1 MLGTFYTLDA
11 LAREWA
17 PDLVGCRVGD
27 AFSQVRNELS
37 LAFAGPEQAWML
49 RVSTEAAFTFIF
61 RSEGVSKAKRNV
73 ATLFEDAVDR
83 TVETVRMA
91 ERDRVLFIDLE
102 GGWRFQGLLYGSR
115 PNVLLVN
122 ADDVIVEAF
131 ADDDELRGTTPPAPR
146 AAPDVPTFEA
156 FENRWRTNRKK
167 AVQSLS
173 SALPLFDRT
182 LAREA
187 MHRAALAPGPPEL
200 LTEDQRRTLYQAAT
214 SLEDDLRHP
223 QPRIY
228 WRGRFADTLAL
239 CPLLHLQDAD
249 EDYREE
255 TFETVDAAVRVFV
268 RRTLAQ
274 RHFRELYE
282 PLEDALVAAR
292 DDNRRRVER
301 MLEELTNESRAA
313 RYEHWGHLL
322 MAQTADVPK
331 GADEVT
337 LPDLFSEADETVTI
351 PLDPARSAVQNAERY
366 YDKARRTRRSREEAE
381 ARALRTEAQAERA
394 DQLLGELRN
403 VDFLSDLKR
412 FMKEKADELT
422 PFVGEEKAGK
432 ERIPFRR
439 YDLGSGYEVWVGRNA
454 RQNDDLTFHHAQK
467 YDIWMHARGVPG
479 SHAVLRLPNRD
490 AEPGRYL
497 LQRAAAIAAYHSKAR
512 GSSMAPVMMTRRKYV
527 RKPSGAPPGAVR
539 VEYEDVVMVEPRLPE
554 NADKR

>member
-73 ATLFEDAVDR
+73 ATLFEDAFDR
-83 TVETVRMA
+83 KVEAVHMA

-115 PNVLLVN
+115 PNVLLVD
-122 ADDVIVEAF
+122 ADGVIVEAF

-146 AAPDVPTFEA
+146 AAPDAPTFEA
-156 FENRWRTNRKK
+156 FEDRWRTNRNKI
-167 AVQSLS
+167 VQSLS

-200 LTEDQRRTLYQAAT
+200 LTEDQRRTLYQAAK
-214 SLEDDLRHP
+214 SLEDDLRSP

-228 WRGRFADTLAL
+228 WRGRFADTLSL

-249 EDYREE
+249 ADYREE
-255 TFETVDAAVRVFV
+255 SFETVDAAVRVFV

-274 RHFRELYE
+274 RHFRALYE
-282 PLEDALVAAR
+282 PLEEALVAAR

-313 RYEHWGHLL
+313 RYEHWAHLL
-322 MAQTADVPK
+322 MAQTADVPR

-381 ARALRTEAQAERA
+381 ARALRTEAQAEQA
-394 DQLLGELRN
+394 DQLLGELRS
-403 VDFLSDLKR
+403 VDFLSDLKQ
-412 FMKEKADELT
+412 FMKDKADELAS
-422 PFVGEEKAGK
+422 FVGEEKAGK

-439 YDLGSGYEVWVGRNA
+439 YDLGNGYEVWVGRNA

-490 AEPGRYL
+490 AEP
-497 LQRAAAIAAYHSKAR
+497 S
-512 GSSMAPVMMTRRKYV
+512 
-527 RKPSGAPPGAVR
+527 
-539 VEYEDVVMVEPRLPE
+539 
-554 NADKR
+554 